1 MYEVIVGR
9 DAEDRK
15 KFGKRGTF
23 LLGKNYVKMG
33 ATSSL
38 SNNVMM
44 DVSRSH
50 VVFVTGKRG
59 SGKSFTMA
67 AMAEGM
73 MSLPS
78 EITSRLSVVMFDTM
92 GIYWTMKYENKKD
105 HELMREWGLKYSE
118 INHKVYTPEGHFQR
132 SKDRGIPVDYSFT
145 IKPSELSVS
154 DWCATFNVDL
164 TSAVGALVGRAVS
177 TLSKKDAY
185 DIEDMIAAVK
195 ADGRTDERTKSS
207 AENLL
212 IAAGEWGLFSSA
224 GSSFSD
230 IAVPGQITV
239 IDVSGYASAASRQSV
254 RALVISLISKKLF
267 SERMDVRK
275 EEEYR
280 DIKTYTRFI
289 HSDDEN
295 EKSEVP
301 LIWIMVDEAHEFLPR
316 QGSTPAS
323 DTLQT
328 LLREGRQPGISLVL
342 ASQQP
347 GQIHTDVITQSD
359 IVIAHHITAKID
371 VDALGALMQSYM
383 RTGLDKML
391 ADLPDAKGA
400 AILFDDTNE
409 RLYPIRIRPRITW
422 HGGGSPTVL
431 KDENTM
437 EF

>member
-1 MYEVIVGR
+1 MYEIIVGR
-9 DAEDRK
+9 NAEDRR
-15 KFGKRGTF
+15 KFGSRGTF
-23 LLGKNYVKMG
+23 LLGKHYVKMG
-33 ATSSL
+33 RTSSL
-38 SNNVMM
+38 SNSVMM

-92 GIYWTMKYENKKD
+92 GIYWTMKYENKRD
-105 HELMREWGLKYSE
+105 QELLREWGMKYSE
-118 INHKVYTPEGHFQR
+118 IDHKVYTPEGHFR
-132 SKDRGIPVDYSFT
+132 KAKERGIPVDYSFT

-154 DWCATFNVDL
+154 DWCSTFEVDL
-164 TSAVGALVGRAVS
+164 TSAIGALIGRAIS
-177 TLSKKDAY
+177 ALSEKKVY
-185 DIEDMIAAVK
+185 DVEDLIEAVRS
-195 ADGRTDERTKSS
+195 DTRTGEQTKSS
-207 AENLL
+207 AENLF
-212 IAAGEWGLFSSA
+212 IAAREWGLFSSE
-224 GSSFSD
+224 GTSFSD
-230 IAVPGQITV
+230 IAVPGQISV
-239 IDVSGYASAASRQSV
+239 IDVSGYASGASRQSV
-254 RALVISLISKKLF
+254 RGLVISLISKKLF
-267 SERMDVRK
+267 SERMEIRK

-289 HSDDEN
+289 HSDDE
-295 EKSEVP
+295 EDKSEVP

-316 QGSTPAS
+316 EGSTPAS

-328 LLREGRQPGISLVL
+328 LLREGRQPGISMVL

-359 IVIAHHITAKID
+359 VVIAHHITAKID
-371 VDALGALMQSYM
+371 IDALGALMQSYM
-383 RTGLDKML
+383 RGSLDKTL

-409 RLYPIRIRPRITW
+409 RLYPIRVRPRITW

-431 KDENTM
+431 KDENPM
-437 EF
+437 DF